1 MDYYHDK
8 VCLIT
13 GAASGIGGGLAQSLA
28 ERKACV
34 VVTDV
39 DQDSA
44 VRLADQLNAQ
54 GHRAL
59 GCGLDVRSSQD
70 AQDAVGLTLAKYGR
84 LDLLVNNA
92 GVGLAGD
99 LRDVELSD
107 WKKVIDVNLWGVI
120 HGVHA
125 CFPVMVRQGFG
136 QIVNISSASGLVLR
150 PGMIPYATSK
160 HAVVGLS
167 NSLRVE
173 AEDLGSSSQRCVSF
187 QYRNPGLQ
195 NHGV

>member
-1 MDYYHDK
+1 VRRTGVVYYHDK

-44 VRLADQLNAQ
+44 VRLADQLNDQ

-59 GCGLDVRSSQD
+59 GCRLDVRSSQD

-107 WKKVIDVNLWGVI
+107 WKKVIDVNLWGSFTVFML
-120 HGVHA
+120 A
-125 CFPVMVRQGFG
+125 FP
-136 QIVNISSASGLVLR
+136 
-150 PGMIPYATSK
+150 
-160 HAVVGLS
+160 
-167 NSLRVE
+167 
-173 AEDLGSSSQRCVSF
+173 
-187 QYRNPGLQ
+187 
-195 NHGV
+195 

>member
-1 MDYYHDK
+1 MPR
-8 VCLIT
+8 VI
-13 GAASGIGGGLAQSLA
+13 GPWAAGSTFDLL
-28 ERKACV
+28 K
-34 VVTDV
+34 T
-39 DQDSA
+39 
-44 VRLADQLNAQ
+44 
-54 GHRAL
+54 HKTPW
-59 GCGLDVRSSQD
+59 
-70 AQDAVGLTLAKYGR
+70 GLTLAKYGR

-187 QYRNPGLQ
+187 QYRNAGLQ